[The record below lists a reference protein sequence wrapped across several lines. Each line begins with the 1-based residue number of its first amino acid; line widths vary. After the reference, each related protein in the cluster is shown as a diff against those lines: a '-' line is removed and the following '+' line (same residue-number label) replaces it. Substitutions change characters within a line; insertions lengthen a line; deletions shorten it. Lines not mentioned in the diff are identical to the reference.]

1 MVAIRSSRGS
11 AVSLPGIRSGVKG
24 GGGGGSSTTGSSEGI
39 GQGIGA
45 LLTLFAG
52 LAGEAKAKAG
62 ERDKRMEQFV
72 LETKIGE
79 AIERNI
85 EGTRARHDTQFLG
98 FSPSENA
105 ASMQRNAVVD
115 NLISRGYD
123 PEQTI
128 DALEPAKGQS
138 LANFMALQE
147 SRISTPTAQELA
159 SGYEGPAPG
168 DDLQWDRQDLV
179 SNKVQDRELV
189 GEQSFNHVQGLISET
204 TENFEGDLA
213 GLARYT
219 NSNIFKEQLTQAKAR
234 DRDVVAGD
242 VANQAAR
249 VARDKQVFQAEI
261 DNEKDRL
268 KQNRAELIQMDKED
282 RQIADE
288 IDKEGRLLETTKAKE
303 ARLEDTTER
312 KERRLELTTL
322 KKERRKESADK
333 RAEIREG
340 RIAMNNKII
349 FNEMDEGQE
358 IRKESRLQAK
368 VRAENKE
375 KGKAMSTL
383 ETYFSE
389 NIIDDPNLSR
399 EDAMTAALEELPP
412 GQRVFINE
420 AQIKRLQEAGVYR
433 VSMLDP
439 DTGKNTI
446 FEFELDGD
454 GRVLE
459 DTKTKIGLDKLG
471 LGDQLNKLLAGA
483 TRAKTEKDLIDL
495 EVAKSRLDT
504 LEKYIEDPEV
514 QGLLT
519 TLGGLDFWIMKQ
531 RDRSRFFKLGPKDK
545 ETLTKFTRMANMTG
559 LVFTTFR
566 KQVTGVAGPPEEFER
581 LEEISLSIS
590 KQGETGFRAAL
601 GLLQFINN
609 EERQLLHL
617 ALSQGLLKTAK
628 QKAEFRLQQG
638 ARMQAHINE
647 LTVKFPDRT
656 AMGHANFD
664 NTLKRRKN
672 KQSQKDP
679 SLNSTLN
686 FLNQLSG
693 D

>member
-11 AVSLPGIRSGVKG
+11 AVSLPGIRGGVRG
-24 GGGGGSSTTGSSEGI
+24 GGGGGSSTTDSSEGI

-45 LLTLFAG
+45 LLSLFAG
-52 LAGEAKAKAG
+52 LAGEAKAKAAD
-62 ERDKRMEQFV
+62 RDKRMDQFV
-72 LETKIGE
+72 LETQIGE
-79 AIERNI
+79 AVERNI
-85 EGTRARHDTQFLG
+85 EGTKARQDTQFQG
-98 FSPSENA
+98 FSPSEDR

-115 NLISRGYD
+115 NLINRGYD

-138 LANFMALQE
+138 LANFMAIQE
-147 SRISTPTAQELA
+147 SKVPTPTAQELA
-159 SGYEGPAPG
+159 SGYEGPAP
-168 DDLQWDRQDLV
+168 QDV
-179 SNKVQDRELV
+179 TDIPFSSREVQDRELF

-219 NSNIFKEQLTQAKAR
+219 NSNIFKEQLTQAKSR

-249 VARDKQVFQAEI
+249 VAKAKQVFQAEI
-261 DNEKDRL
+261 DVETTRIRQLRAEEIAIRGEGRALKAKLEEEKRL
-268 KQNRAELIQMDKED
+268 KKTV
-282 RQIADE
+282 
-288 IDKEGRLLETTKAKE
+288 IDKEGRANLQKLIETRAKE
-303 ARLEDTTER
+303 ST
-312 KERRLELTTL
+312 
-322 KKERRKESADK
+322 DK
-333 RAEIREG
+333 RGEIRRS
-340 RIAMNNKII
+340 RIDMNNRII
-349 FNEMDEGQE
+349 HNEMDEGQE
-358 IRKESRLQAK
+358 IRKESRLQSNI
-368 VRAENKE
+368 RAENKE
-375 KGKAMSTL
+375 KSKAMSHL
-383 ETYFSE
+383 EANFSE
-389 NIIDDPNLSR
+389 NLIDDPDLSR
-399 EDAMTAALEELPP
+399 QDAMETALEDLKA
-412 GQRVFINE
+412 GQRVFISE

-454 GRVLE
+454 GKVIK
-459 DTKTKIGLDKLG
+459 DTKTKIGLDKIG
-471 LGDQLNKLLAGA
+471 LGGQLNKLLQA
-483 TRAKTEKDLIDL
+483 TTKAKTENQLIEL
-495 EVAKSRLDT
+495 EVAKGHLDI

-531 RDRSRFFKLGPKDK
+531 RDRSRFFPLDPKGK
-545 ETLTKFTRMANMTG
+545 ATLAKFTRMANMTG
-559 LVFTTFR
+559 QVFTTFR
-566 KQVTGVAGPPEEFER
+566 KEVTGVAGPPEEFER
-581 LEEISLSIS
+581 LEDISLSIS

-617 ALSQGLLKTAK
+617 ALSQGLLKTPK
-628 QKAEFRLQQG
+628 QKAEFRIQQG
-638 ARMQAHINE
+638 ARMQLHINE
-647 LTVKFPDRT
+647 LEDKFPKRA

-664 NTLKRRKN
+664 NKLKERRKN
-672 KQSQKDP
+672 KQSQKNP